1 MTLGAISDTLGAAV
15 GSIQRLEQS
24 PAVRLTPGAMGAEL
38 MKASVAVRAE
48 DRQMLH
54 DARDA
59 LSRSIG
65 HVDAIVAR
73 GQAADR
79 QWQRVLQAAGGG
91 ALAATLLM
99 AFLPGAIARSLPT
112 SWHVPEWMA
121 ARTIG
126 TDMWRAGQRMM
137 GTANPD
143 RWDEIVDRDHE
154 QASST
159 GQDHESRRGK

>member
-1 MTLGAISDTLGAAV
+1 
-15 GSIQRLEQS
+15 
-24 PAVRLTPGAMGAEL
+24 MGAEL

-54 DARDA
+54 DARDV

-79 QWQRVLQAAGGG
+79 QWRRVLRAAGGR

-99 AFLPGAIARSLPT
+99 AFLPGVIARSMPI

-126 TDMWRAGQRMM
+126 TDMWSAGQDMM
-137 GTANPD
+137 ARADPD
-143 RWDEIVDRDHE
+143 RWEQIAAAARE
-154 QASST
+154 QASSMENASK
-159 GQDHESRRGK
+159 QKPAR